1 MKRQFILSVWI
12 FILSLS
18 SLKAQIAAI
27 DVDKGA
33 EKVEVED
40 IIIVFKMHFDIGY
53 TDWSESIL
61 QKYTTSMM
69 DETLRS

>member
-1 MKRQFILSVWI
+1 MRRQFILSVWI

-61 QKYTTSMM
+61 DFYRFDLT
-69 DETLRS
+69 D

>member
-1 MKRQFILSVWI
+1 MRRQFILSVWI

-33 EKVEVED
+33 EKVEE
-40 IIIVFKMHFDIGY
+40 
-53 TDWSESIL
+53 
-61 QKYTTSMM
+61 
-69 DETLRS
+69 

>member
-1 MKRQFILSVWI
+1 MRRQFILSVWI

-40 IIIVFKMHFDIGY
+40 IIIVFKMHFDMV
-53 TDWSESIL
+53 IL
-61 QKYTTSMM
+61 TGVNLFYRNTQP
-69 DETLRS
+69 L

>member
-18 SLKAQIAAI
+18 SLNAQIAAI
-27 DVDKGA
+27 DVDKGT

-40 IIIVFKMHFDIGY
+40 IIIVFKMHL
-53 TDWSESIL
+53 IL
-61 QKYTTSMM
+61 VILTGVNLFYRNTQP
-69 DETLRS
+69 L

>member
-1 MKRQFILSVWI
+1 MRRQFILSVWI

-53 TDWSESIL
+53 TDW
-61 QKYTTSMM
+61 K
-69 DETLRS
+69 

>member
-1 MKRQFILSVWI
+1 MRRQFILSVWI

-40 IIIVFKMHFDIGY
+40 IIIVFNAFRHWLYGLGRIYSTEIHNLYDG
-53 TDWSESIL
+53 
-61 QKYTTSMM
+61 
-69 DETLRS
+69 